1 MENGADGSGDL
12 TYVTLI
18 TSDDFLMVAWVEAL
32 PFRQSN
38 VTMEN
43 PQLQITS
50 SQKFPFNFSEWDVV
64 ATANG
69 KSHRNMHIALRPCK
83 RWHRPFGQVERS
95 TCQCWC
101 FICMLYCSCHHVVA
115 AIWQAS
121 CCLCFCQFGPAR
133 HFKCFGIVLQPARFS
148 FCYQSSA

>member
-38 VTMEN
+38 VAMEN

-50 SQKFPFNFSEWDVV
+50 PQKFPFNFSGWDFV
-64 ATANG
+64 AIANG
-69 KSHRNMHIALRPCK
+69 KAT
-83 RWHRPFGQVERS
+83 G
-95 TCQCWC
+95 TCNT
-101 FICMLYCSCHHVVA
+101 
-115 AIWQAS
+115 
-121 CCLCFCQFGPAR
+121 
-133 HFKCFGIVLQPARFS
+133 
-148 FCYQSSA
+148 